1 MKESAGK
8 KADQG
13 GLEMVQT
20 LYDFKR
26 DLSKRGIFLS
36 FSGPIS
42 QDLMVEMGAT
52 LKQKMKLE
60 DASKSSVLRVF
71 AMVVENAQNIIH
83 YSAEKYPRKKQNEKA
98 CGGEDPVKCCESEE
112 LSLGIITVGYEE
124 GYYFVLCGNMIENE
138 KVKGL
143 KEKLS
148 KLQGMNKDE
157 LKQFYKAQRKQ
168 KPDKTSK
175 GGGLGFIEMARK
187 ASRPIE
193 FDFKKIDEDLSFFSV
208 KIII

>member
-1 MKESAGK
+1 
-8 KADQG
+8 
-13 GLEMVQT
+13 MVEH

-42 QDLMVEMGAT
+42 QELMVEMGAT

-71 AMVVENAQNIIH
+71 SMVVENAQNIIH
-83 YSAEKYPRKKQNEKA
+83 YSAEKYSKQN
-98 CGGEDPVKCCESEE
+98 GEEDGSE
-112 LSLGIITVGYEE
+112 LSLGIIAVGYED
-124 GYYFVLCGNMIENE
+124 GHYFVLCGNMIE
-138 KVKGL
+138 KGNVSNLRRKLESLRDMDKEQL
-143 KEKLS
+143 KHYY
-148 KLQGMNKDE
+148 KD
-157 LKQFYKAQRKQ
+157 QRKR
-168 KPDKTSK
+168 KPEKGSK

-187 ASRPIE
+187 ASEPIQ
-193 FDFKKIDEDLSFFSV
+193 FDFKTIDDELSFFSL